1 MSENL
6 THILSNSNWR
16 VLMNTILSIFKHD
29 VKGICRNMFALIIAI
44 GLCIIPSLYAWFN
57 IYSNWD
63 PYANTS
69 SIKIAVYSEDEGF
82 TTDGKEKQNM
92 GDSIINN
99 LRSNDK
105 LGWTFTED
113 KESTIDGVKSGEYYA
128 AIIIGTNFSRSMIN
142 FLNNNM
148 EAPSVTYYEN
158 AKKNAIASKITQS
171 GMSTLQETINETFIE
186 TVVVTLLDSTDA
198 ASLTRENILS
208 DISDKLR
215 DINSNI
221 SDYDNTIKQFNESNQ
236 GLSETLRKT
245 DNLVNDI
252 HNDMSKDR
260 LNESKASVD
269 SVIEQYITN
278 INSSL
283 TRLTDINTALEKS
296 ISNLKDKIAILK
308 DSDSPIDK
316 QDVITALNNLTKQMN
331 DAAAAS
337 EQLSDDLKPVLEHFK
352 EEDIKNG
359 GYNQAL
365 YDSLISSLGLMPE
378 LINGSAKTV
387 ETFTQWYS
395 QSDANPKEM
404 LNYLDNILTQCQTS
418 ITSLNN
424 ILTTSITGS
433 VNQAGQLF
441 KSAITTIYDS
451 LINASDSLT
460 TVSAIINGVDNTL
473 TNVNITLNTM
483 SGLINNIKNTLDK
496 ADKELNTIK
505 EDGRYE
511 LVSKLLD
518 KDSSEYGEFF
528 SSPVQV
534 TTENV
539 YKAVNYG
546 TAVAPFYT
554 TLALWVGGLLLTAL
568 IKTSPDDLIE
578 YKNATLTRKYFGR
591 YLIFWLMGQIQ
602 AIITVLGDLYL
613 LKIYCVHPGIL
624 MLTASIVSF
633 VFTLLIYTL
642 TLSFG
647 DVGKALAVVL
657 VVIQIAGSSGTY
669 PIELLPSFF
678 RNVYI
683 YFPFPYAINSIRECI
698 SGFYGYDYFILMGQ
712 LMLFVIGTL
721 LIGLL
726 IRKPFM
732 KLNHYMH
739 HRMHDTKMM

>member
-1 MSENL
+1 
-6 THILSNSNWR
+6 
-16 VLMNTILSIFKHD
+16 MNTILRIFRHD
-29 VKGICRNMFALIIAI
+29 FRGICMNMFALIIAL

-82 TTDGKEKQNM
+82 TPEGKEKQNM
-92 GDSIINN
+92 GDSIIDN
-99 LRSNDK
+99 LRENDK
-105 LGWTFTED
+105 LGWTFTKD

-128 AIIIGTNFSRSMIN
+128 AIIIGSNFSRSMIN
-142 FLNNNM
+142 FLNDNM
-148 EAPSVTYYEN
+148 ETPSVTYYEN

-186 TVVVTLLDSTDA
+186 TVVVTILNSTDA
-198 ASLTRENILS
+198 DELTKNNVLS
-208 DISDKLR
+208 DIADKLK
-215 DINSNI
+215 DISDNI
-221 SDYDNTIKQFNESNQ
+221 SEYDSAIKQFSESNNN
-236 GLSETLRKT
+236 LSATLKKT
-245 DNLVNDI
+245 DSLVGNI
-252 HNDMSKDR
+252 QSDMSDEQ
-260 LNESKASVD
+260 LNSSKSSAD
-269 SVIEQYITN
+269 SVIDDYMYN

-283 TRLTDINTALEKS
+283 SKLTDINSSLGKA
-296 ISNLKDKIAILK
+296 ISDLRDKIASHK
-308 DSDSPIDK
+308 DDNSPIDK
-316 QDVITALNNLTKQMN
+316 QDIISSLNDLKTQMN
-331 DAAAAS
+331 NAYDIS
-337 EQLSDDLKPVLEHFK
+337 EQLVDTLKPVLEHFK
-352 EEDIKNG
+352 EIDNNNG
-359 GYNQAL
+359 GYNQVL
-365 YDSLISSLGLMPE
+365 YDSLISSLDIMPK
-378 LINGSAKTV
+378 LIKGAAQTLD
-387 ETFTQWYS
+387 TFIQWYEQTDTS
-395 QSDANPKEM
+395 PKLL
-404 LNYLDNILTQCQTS
+404 LNRLDNVLAQCQTS
-418 ITSLNN
+418 ISSLDN

-433 VNQAGQLF
+433 VDKVGSLF
-441 KSAITTIYDS
+441 KTSIATIYDS
-451 LINASDSLT
+451 LIDASNSLSS
-460 TVSAIINGVDNTL
+460 VSTIINGADSTL
-473 TNVNITLNTM
+473 SNVNITLETM
-483 SGLINNIKNTLDK
+483 SGLIDNIKNTLDK
-496 ADKELNTIK
+496 ADSELNVLK
-505 EDGRYE
+505 ADGKYE
-511 LVSKLLD
+511 LVQKLLD

-528 SSPVQV
+528 SSPVKV

-539 YKAVNYG
+539 YEAVNYG

-568 IKTSPDDLIE
+568 IKTSPDDLDE
-578 YKNATLTRKYFGR
+578 FKNATLTQKYFGR
-591 YLIFWLMGQIQ
+591 YIIFWLMGQIQ

-613 LKIYCVHPGIL
+613 LKIYCVHPGIF

-633 VFTLLIYTL
+633 AFTLLIYTL

-683 YFPFPYAINSIRECI
+683 YFPFPYAINAIRECV
-698 SGFYGYDYFILMGQ
+698 SGFYKYDYFILMGQ

-721 LIGLL
+721 FLGLL

>member
-1 MSENL
+1 
-6 THILSNSNWR
+6 
-16 VLMNTILSIFKHD
+16 
-29 VKGICRNMFALIIAI
+29 MFALIIAL

-82 TTDGKEKQNM
+82 TPEGKEKQNM
-92 GDSIINN
+92 GDSIIDN
-99 LRSNDK
+99 LRENDK
-105 LGWTFTED
+105 LGWTFTKD

-128 AIIIGTNFSRSMIN
+128 AIIIGSNFSRSMIN
-142 FLNNNM
+142 FLNDNM
-148 EAPSVTYYEN
+148 ETPSVTYYEN

-186 TVVVTLLDSTDA
+186 TVVVTILNSTDA
-198 ASLTRENILS
+198 DELTKNNVLS
-208 DISDKLR
+208 DIADKLK
-215 DINSNI
+215 DISDNI
-221 SDYDNTIKQFNESNQ
+221 SEYDSAIKQFSESNNN
-236 GLSETLRKT
+236 LSATLKKT
-245 DNLVNDI
+245 DSLVGNI
-252 HNDMSKDR
+252 QSDMSDEQ
-260 LNESKASVD
+260 LNSSKSSAD
-269 SVIEQYITN
+269 SVIDDYMYN

-283 TRLTDINTALEKS
+283 SKLTDINSSLGKA
-296 ISNLKDKIAILK
+296 ISDLRDKIASHK
-308 DSDSPIDK
+308 DDNSPIDK
-316 QDVITALNNLTKQMN
+316 QDIISSLNDLKTQMN
-331 DAAAAS
+331 NAYDIS
-337 EQLSDDLKPVLEHFK
+337 EQLVDTLKPVLEHFK
-352 EEDIKNG
+352 EIDNNNG
-359 GYNQAL
+359 GYNQVL
-365 YDSLISSLGLMPE
+365 YDSLISSLDIMPK
-378 LINGSAKTV
+378 LIKGAAQTLD
-387 ETFTQWYS
+387 TFIQWYEQTDTS
-395 QSDANPKEM
+395 PKLL
-404 LNYLDNILTQCQTS
+404 LNRLDNVLAQCQTS
-418 ITSLNN
+418 ISSLDN

-433 VNQAGQLF
+433 VDKVGSLF
-441 KSAITTIYDS
+441 KTSIATIYDS
-451 LINASDSLT
+451 LIDASNSLSS
-460 TVSAIINGVDNTL
+460 VSTIINGADSTL
-473 TNVNITLNTM
+473 SNVNITLETM
-483 SGLINNIKNTLDK
+483 SGLIDNIKNTLDK
-496 ADKELNTIK
+496 ADSELNVLK
-505 EDGRYE
+505 ADGKYE
-511 LVSKLLD
+511 LVQKLLD

-528 SSPVQV
+528 SSPVKV

-539 YKAVNYG
+539 YEAVNYG

-568 IKTSPDDLIE
+568 IKTSPDDLDE
-578 YKNATLTRKYFGR
+578 FKNATLTQKYFGR
-591 YLIFWLMGQIQ
+591 YIIFWLMGQIQ

-613 LKIYCVHPGIL
+613 LKIYCVHPGIF

-633 VFTLLIYTL
+633 AFTLLIYTL

-683 YFPFPYAINSIRECI
+683 YFPFPYAINAIRECV
-698 SGFYGYDYFILMGQ
+698 SGFYKYDYFILMGQ

-721 LIGLL
+721 FLGLL

>member
-1 MSENL
+1 
-6 THILSNSNWR
+6 
-16 VLMNTILSIFKHD
+16 MNTILRIFRHD
-29 VKGICRNMFALIIAI
+29 FRGICRNMFALIIAL

-82 TTDGKEKQNM
+82 TPEGKEKQNM
-92 GDSIINN
+92 GDSIIDN
-99 LRSNDK
+99 LRENDK
-105 LGWTFTED
+105 LGWTFTKD

-128 AIIIGTNFSRSMIN
+128 AIIIGSNFSRSMIN
-142 FLNNNM
+142 FLNDNM
-148 EAPSVTYYEN
+148 ETPSVTYYEN

-186 TVVVTLLDSTDA
+186 TVVVTILNSTDA
-198 ASLTRENILS
+198 DELTKNNVLS
-208 DISDKLR
+208 DIADKLK
-215 DINSNI
+215 DISDNI
-221 SDYDNTIKQFNESNQ
+221 SEYDSAIKQFSESNNN
-236 GLSETLRKT
+236 LSATLKKT
-245 DNLVNDI
+245 DSLVGNI
-252 HNDMSKDR
+252 QSDMSDEQ
-260 LNESKASVD
+260 LNSSKSSAD
-269 SVIEQYITN
+269 SVIDDYMYN

-283 TRLTDINTALEKS
+283 SKLTDINSSLGKA
-296 ISNLKDKIAILK
+296 ISDLRDKIASHK
-308 DSDSPIDK
+308 DDNSPIDK
-316 QDVITALNNLTKQMN
+316 QDIISSLNDLKTQMN
-331 DAAAAS
+331 NAYDIS
-337 EQLSDDLKPVLEHFK
+337 EQLVDTLKPVLEHFK
-352 EEDIKNG
+352 EIDNNNG
-359 GYNQAL
+359 GYNQVL
-365 YDSLISSLGLMPE
+365 YDSLISSLDIMPK
-378 LINGSAKTV
+378 LINGAAQTLD
-387 ETFTQWYS
+387 TFIQWYEQTDTS
-395 QSDANPKEM
+395 PKLL
-404 LNYLDNILTQCQTS
+404 LNRLDNVLAQCQTS
-418 ITSLNN
+418 ISSLDN

-433 VNQAGQLF
+433 VDKVGSLF
-441 KSAITTIYDS
+441 KTSIATIYDS
-451 LINASDSLT
+451 LIDASNSLSS
-460 TVSAIINGVDNTL
+460 VSTIINGADSTL
-473 TNVNITLNTM
+473 SNVNITLETM
-483 SGLINNIKNTLDK
+483 SGLIDNIKNTLDK
-496 ADKELNTIK
+496 ADSELNVLK
-505 EDGRYE
+505 ADGKYE
-511 LVSKLLD
+511 LVQKLLD

-528 SSPVQV
+528 SSPVKV

-539 YKAVNYG
+539 YEAVNYG

-568 IKTSPDDLIE
+568 IKTSPDDLDE
-578 YKNATLTRKYFGR
+578 FKNATLTQKYFGR
-591 YLIFWLMGQIQ
+591 YIIFWLMGQIQ

-613 LKIYCVHPGIL
+613 LKIYCVHPGIF

-633 VFTLLIYTL
+633 AFTLLIYTL

-683 YFPFPYAINSIRECI
+683 YFPFPYAINAIRECV
-698 SGFYGYDYFILMGQ
+698 SGFYKYDYFILMGQ

-721 LIGLL
+721 FLGLL

>member
-1 MSENL
+1 
-6 THILSNSNWR
+6 
-16 VLMNTILSIFKHD
+16 
-29 VKGICRNMFALIIAI
+29 MFALIIAL

-82 TTDGKEKQNM
+82 TPEGKEKQNM
-92 GDSIINN
+92 GDSIIDN
-99 LRSNDK
+99 LRENDK
-105 LGWTFTED
+105 LGWTFTKD

-128 AIIIGTNFSRSMIN
+128 AIIIGSNFSRSMIN
-142 FLNNNM
+142 FLNDNM
-148 EAPSVTYYEN
+148 ETPSVTYYEN

-186 TVVVTLLDSTDA
+186 TVVVTILNSTDA
-198 ASLTRENILS
+198 DELTKNNVLS
-208 DISDKLR
+208 DIADKLK
-215 DINSNI
+215 DISDNI
-221 SDYDNTIKQFNESNQ
+221 SEYDSAIKQFSESNNN
-236 GLSETLRKT
+236 LSATLKKT
-245 DNLVNDI
+245 DSLVGNI
-252 HNDMSKDR
+252 QSDMSDEQ
-260 LNESKASVD
+260 LNSSKSSAD
-269 SVIEQYITN
+269 SVIDDYMYN

-283 TRLTDINTALEKS
+283 SKLTDINSSLGKA
-296 ISNLKDKIAILK
+296 ISDLRDKIASHK
-308 DSDSPIDK
+308 DDNSPIDK
-316 QDVITALNNLTKQMN
+316 QDIISSLNDLKTQMN
-331 DAAAAS
+331 NAYDIS
-337 EQLSDDLKPVLEHFK
+337 EQLVDTLKPVLEHFK
-352 EEDIKNG
+352 EIDNNNG
-359 GYNQAL
+359 GYNQVL
-365 YDSLISSLGLMPE
+365 YDSLISSLDIMPK
-378 LINGSAKTV
+378 LINGAAQTLD
-387 ETFTQWYS
+387 TFIQWYEQTDTS
-395 QSDANPKEM
+395 PKLL
-404 LNYLDNILTQCQTS
+404 LNRLDNVLAQCQTS
-418 ITSLNN
+418 ISSLDN

-433 VNQAGQLF
+433 VDKVGSLF
-441 KSAITTIYDS
+441 KTSIATIYDS
-451 LINASDSLT
+451 LIDASNSLSS
-460 TVSAIINGVDNTL
+460 VSTIINGADSTL
-473 TNVNITLNTM
+473 SNVNITLETM
-483 SGLINNIKNTLDK
+483 SGLIDNIKNTLDK
-496 ADKELNTIK
+496 ADSELNVLK
-505 EDGRYE
+505 ADGKYE
-511 LVSKLLD
+511 LVQKLLD

-528 SSPVQV
+528 SSPVKV

-539 YKAVNYG
+539 YEAVNYG

-568 IKTSPDDLIE
+568 IKTSPDDLDE
-578 YKNATLTRKYFGR
+578 FKNATLTQKYFGR
-591 YLIFWLMGQIQ
+591 YIIFWLMGQIQ

-613 LKIYCVHPGIL
+613 LKIYCVHPGIF

-633 VFTLLIYTL
+633 AFTLLIYTL

-683 YFPFPYAINSIRECI
+683 YFPFPYAINAIRECV
-698 SGFYGYDYFILMGQ
+698 SGFYKYDYFILMGQ

-721 LIGLL
+721 FLGLL

>member
-1 MSENL
+1 
-6 THILSNSNWR
+6 
-16 VLMNTILSIFKHD
+16 MNTILRIFRHD
-29 VKGICRNMFALIIAI
+29 FRGICRNMFALIIAL

-82 TTDGKEKQNM
+82 TPEGKEKQNM
-92 GDSIINN
+92 GDSIIDN
-99 LRSNDK
+99 LRENDK
-105 LGWTFTED
+105 LGWTFTKD

-128 AIIIGTNFSRSMIN
+128 AIIIGSNFSRSMIN
-142 FLNNNM
+142 FLNDNM
-148 EAPSVTYYEN
+148 ETPTVTYYEN

-186 TVVVTLLDSTDA
+186 TVVVTILNSTDA
-198 ASLTRENILS
+198 DELTKNNVLS
-208 DISDKLR
+208 DIADKLK
-215 DINSNI
+215 DISDNI
-221 SDYDNTIKQFNESNQ
+221 SEYDSAIKQFSESNNN
-236 GLSETLRKT
+236 LSATLKKT
-245 DNLVNDI
+245 DSLVGNI
-252 HNDMSKDR
+252 QSDMSDEQ
-260 LNESKASVD
+260 LNSSKSSAD
-269 SVIEQYITN
+269 SVIDDYMYN

-283 TRLTDINTALEKS
+283 SKLTDINSSLGKA
-296 ISNLKDKIAILK
+296 ISDLRDKIASHK
-308 DSDSPIDK
+308 DDNSPIDK
-316 QDVITALNNLTKQMN
+316 QDIISSLNDLKTQMN
-331 DAAAAS
+331 NAYDIS
-337 EQLSDDLKPVLEHFK
+337 EQLVDTLKPVLEHFK
-352 EEDIKNG
+352 EIDNNNG
-359 GYNQAL
+359 GYNQVL
-365 YDSLISSLGLMPE
+365 YDSLISSLDIMPK
-378 LINGSAKTV
+378 LIKGAAQTLD
-387 ETFTQWYS
+387 TFIQWYEQTDTS
-395 QSDANPKEM
+395 PKLL
-404 LNYLDNILTQCQTS
+404 LNRLDNVLAQCQTS
-418 ITSLNN
+418 ISSLDN

-433 VNQAGQLF
+433 VDKVGSLF
-441 KSAITTIYDS
+441 KTSIATIYDS
-451 LINASDSLT
+451 LIDASNSLSS
-460 TVSAIINGVDNTL
+460 VSTIINGADSTL
-473 TNVNITLNTM
+473 SNVNITLETM
-483 SGLINNIKNTLDK
+483 SGLIDNIKNTLDK
-496 ADKELNTIK
+496 ADSELNVLK
-505 EDGRYE
+505 ADGKYE
-511 LVSKLLD
+511 LVQKLLD

-528 SSPVQV
+528 SSPVKV

-539 YKAVNYG
+539 YEAVNYG

-568 IKTSPDDLIE
+568 IKTSPDDLDE
-578 YKNATLTRKYFGR
+578 FKNATLTQKYFGR
-591 YLIFWLMGQIQ
+591 YIIFWLMGQIQ

-613 LKIYCVHPGIL
+613 LKIYCVHPGIF

-633 VFTLLIYTL
+633 AFTLLIYTL

-683 YFPFPYAINSIRECI
+683 YFPFPYAINAIRECV
-698 SGFYGYDYFILMGQ
+698 SGFYKYDYFILMGQ

-721 LIGLL
+721 FLGLL

>member
-1 MSENL
+1 
-6 THILSNSNWR
+6 
-16 VLMNTILSIFKHD
+16 MNTILRIFRHD
-29 VKGICRNMFALIIAI
+29 FRGICRNMFALIIAL

-82 TTDGKEKQNM
+82 TPEGKEKQNM
-92 GDSIINN
+92 GDSIIDN
-99 LRSNDK
+99 LRENDK
-105 LGWTFTED
+105 LGWTFTKD

-128 AIIIGTNFSRSMIN
+128 AIIIGSNFSRSMIN
-142 FLNNNM
+142 FLNDNM
-148 EAPSVTYYEN
+148 ETPSVTYYEN

-186 TVVVTLLDSTDA
+186 TVVVTILNSTDA
-198 ASLTRENILS
+198 DELTKNNVLS
-208 DISDKLR
+208 DIADKLK
-215 DINSNI
+215 DISDNI
-221 SDYDNTIKQFNESNQ
+221 SEYDSAIKQFSESNNN
-236 GLSETLRKT
+236 LSATLKKT
-245 DNLVNDI
+245 DSLVGNI
-252 HNDMSKDR
+252 QSDMSDEQ
-260 LNESKASVD
+260 LNSSKSSAD
-269 SVIEQYITN
+269 SVIDDYMYN

-283 TRLTDINTALEKS
+283 SKLTDINSSLGKA
-296 ISNLKDKIAILK
+296 ISDLRDKIASHK
-308 DSDSPIDK
+308 DDNSPIDK
-316 QDVITALNNLTKQMN
+316 QDIISSLNDLKTQMN
-331 DAAAAS
+331 NAYDIS
-337 EQLSDDLKPVLEHFK
+337 EQLVNTLKPVLEHFK
-352 EEDIKNG
+352 EIDNNNG
-359 GYNQAL
+359 GYNQVL
-365 YDSLISSLGLMPE
+365 YDSLISSLDIMPK
-378 LINGSAKTV
+378 LIKGAAQTLD
-387 ETFTQWYS
+387 TFIQWYEQTDTS
-395 QSDANPKEM
+395 PKLL
-404 LNYLDNILTQCQTS
+404 LNRLDNVLAQCQTS
-418 ITSLNN
+418 ISSLDN

-433 VNQAGQLF
+433 VDKVGSLF
-441 KSAITTIYDS
+441 KTSIATIYDS
-451 LINASDSLT
+451 LIDASNSLSS
-460 TVSAIINGVDNTL
+460 VSTIINGADSTL
-473 TNVNITLNTM
+473 SNVNITLETM
-483 SGLINNIKNTLDK
+483 SGLIDNIKNTLDK
-496 ADKELNTIK
+496 ADSELNVLK
-505 EDGRYE
+505 ADGKYE
-511 LVSKLLD
+511 LVQKLLD

-528 SSPVQV
+528 SSPVKV

-539 YKAVNYG
+539 YEAVNYG

-568 IKTSPDDLIE
+568 IKTSPDDLDE
-578 YKNATLTRKYFGR
+578 FKNATLTQKYFGR
-591 YLIFWLMGQIQ
+591 YIIFWLMGQIQ

-613 LKIYCVHPGIL
+613 LKIYCVHPGIF

-633 VFTLLIYTL
+633 AFTLLIYTL

-683 YFPFPYAINSIRECI
+683 YFPFPYAINAIRECV
-698 SGFYGYDYFILMGQ
+698 SGFYKYDYFILMGQ

-721 LIGLL
+721 FLGLL